1 MVFYH
6 NDSTPEY
13 LDEGP
18 IQLFVVPTQQLNN
31 VDTVFISAWGVNK
44 VLNRQ

>member
-1 MVFYH
+1 MVFSH
-6 NDSTPEY
+6 NDSTTKY

-18 IQLFVVPTQQLNN
+18 IQLFVVQTQPLNN

-44 VLNRQ
+44 V